1 MRVLLLFRKVNK
13 DDIVILDSLNYI
25 KGNVVNTITRLDDNV
40 LKMAKKKRQMNLN
53 QFIKTIN
60 FPSLHIIDLTYE
72 NLST

>member
-40 LKMAKKKRQMNLN
+40 LKMAKKKD
-53 QFIKTIN
+53 K
-60 FPSLHIIDLTYE
+60 
-72 NLST
+72 